1 MRQALPRA
9 WLRRGPLARL
19 LWPVSLLM
27 HVAVRL
33 RRWLYRK
40 GLLASLKAPVPVVV
54 IGNVV
59 AGGAGKTP
67 VVMAVAE
74 RLARAGLRVAV
85 VSRGH
90 GRRSVENLEVTPRS
104 DPAQSGDEPLLIA
117 SRCRVPVFV
126 ARRRGEA
133 VQAALQAY
141 PRTDVIL
148 SDDGLQHYAM
158 ARDIEVCVFDDRGVG
173 NGWLLPAGPLRE
185 PWPRPAD
192 LVLRTPAA
200 ADLPGFVVRRR
211 LSTFAFRAD
220 GKRVELASFA
230 GQRCDALAGIA
241 RPQAFFDMLTRAG
254 LSLGNTWALDDHQDL
269 SIDGPWLH
277 GDAPLLCTEKD
288 AVKLWRRHPH
298 AWAVPLELDIDEGF
312 WSQLESL
319 LRPKLSSAHGSQT
332 A

>member
-40 GLLASLKAPVPVVV
+40 GILESRKAAVPVVV

-74 RLARAGLRVAV
+74 RLSSTGLKVAV

-126 ARRRGEA
+126 ARRRSEA
-133 VQAALQAY
+133 VQAALRAH

-185 PWPRPAD
+185 PWPRAAD
-192 LVLRTPAA
+192 LVLRTPGAS
-200 ADLPGFVVRRR
+200 DLPGFVVRRR
-211 LSTFAFRAD
+211 LSAFAWRAD
-220 GKRVELASFA
+220 GKRVELASFS
-230 GQRCDALAGIA
+230 GLPCDALAGIA
-241 RPQAFFDMLTRAG
+241 RPQAFFDMLTGAG
-254 LSLGNTWALDDHQDL
+254 LTLRRSWALDDHQDF
-269 SIDGPWLH
+269 SVEGPWLQ
-277 GDAPLLCTEKD
+277 GDVPLLCTEKD

-298 AWAVPLELDIDEGF
+298 AWAVPLELDIADGF
-312 WSQLESL
+312 WSRLEAL
-319 LRPKLSSAHGSQT
+319 LRPKLSSAHGPET